1 MYVHIYSDIL
11 SDILSRMYSDILS
24 GIISG
29 IYSDILSGMYSDIL
43 SGIKF
48 WHSFWHSIWHLFAF
62 ILAFYLASILA
73 FCLTFLL
80 AIYLAFFLEY
90 TWVQECPAASGA
102 RDRVRVQTCPT
113 SPHPELAITEL
124 ATWLGSV
131 HAEVRRVGRRRRRR
145 TAEEVEEEEEGVTV
159 KEELHLCQNLER
171 ETSPGRWGKY
181 FLPVIPPTILTSC
194 LASLSGMCS
203 GSCVPRRIW
212 SSP

>member
-11 SDILSRMYSDILS
+11 SDILSSMYSDILS

-43 SGIKF
+43 SGINSGIRSGIF
-48 WHSFWHSIWHLFAF
+48 SHSYWHSIWHLFWHSVWHSF
-62 ILAFYLASILA
+62 WQSICLSFWNILGSRSAQ
-73 FCLTFLL
+73 LL
-80 AIYLAFFLEY
+80 LELGIGFGFRRA
-90 TWVQECPAASGA
+90 QL
-102 RDRVRVQTCPT
+102 
-113 SPHPELAITEL
+113 HPELPITEL

-131 HAEVRRVGRRRRRR
+131 HAQVRRVGRRRRRR
-145 TAEEVEEEEEGVTV
+145 TAEEVEEEKVWRTV
-159 KEELHLCQNLER
+159 KEELHLCQNL